1 MPAVKATF
9 TGRLARARRSVLARS
24 DSLREAWETGALGQ
38 RVRLGWRRL
47 GLTRAGSA
55 GLAASILV
63 WIAAR
68 VVAGQAMYL
77 VAYGLFAGVL
87 GSLALAPR
95 RLKLDAER
103 TGLFPRAQAG
113 QQLDVTISLTA
124 VRRVSTI
131 VIEEQIP
138 ATLGASVRVPV
149 ARLGKGQSLQ
159 RSYTLVPPRRGV
171 YQVGP
176 LVAVASDP
184 LGLAQREIRLAEPF
198 ELLVH
203 PSIEP
208 MEDRPL
214 SRQFED
220 PPMRPPVSRPWP
232 SGLEFFGLR
241 DYVPG
246 DDLRRINWRASA
258 RANNLMV
265 REAEQGI
272 TDKIVLVLDTDR
284 RGHSRDGE
292 GVSESFEAGVRA
304 AASLGIFHL
313 RTGFEVQ
320 LLSNAGALERPLRG
334 LSSQL
339 ALLDAFAR
347 VSLGRAPL
355 LDVLSN
361 LAANPPRDAHTVI
374 VTPRLGPE
382 DAARLRMVARG
393 GASVL
398 LVALLWDEHS
408 AGLLALATELGCKVS
423 AIRPGTDLASAAA
436 VEVGAGAQV

>member
-1 MPAVKATF
+1 MGT
-9 TGRLARARRSVLARS
+9 RLRQQV
-24 DSLREAWETGALGQ
+24 
-38 RVRLGWRRL
+38 RRL
-47 GLTRAGSA
+47 GLTRAG
-55 GLAASILV
+55 GAAAVASVLV

-68 VVAGQAMYL
+68 VVAGRAMYL
-77 VAYGLFAGVL
+77 VAYGLLIGVVA
-87 GSLALAPR
+87 SVALAPR

-113 QQLDVTISLTA
+113 QVLEVRLRLQA
-124 VRRVSTI
+124 ARRVSTI

-138 ATLGASVRVPV
+138 SSLGTSIRVPV
-149 ARLGKGQSLQ
+149 ARLAKGQELE
-159 RSYTLVPPRRGV
+159 RVYTLIPPRRGV

-203 PSIEP
+203 PSIDAL
-208 MEDRPL
+208 EDRPQ

-246 DDLRRINWRASA
+246 DDLRRVNWRASA
-258 RANNLMV
+258 RSSTLKV

-272 TDKIVLVLDTDR
+272 TDKVVLVLDTDR
-284 RGHSRDGE
+284 RSHSRDGE
-292 GVSESFEAGVRA
+292 GLSESFEAGVRA

-334 LSSQL
+334 VSSQL
-339 ALLDAFAR
+339 PLLDAFAK
-347 VSLGRAPL
+347 VQLGRVPL
-355 LDVLSN
+355 LEALSP

-374 VTPRLGPE
+374 VTPRLGPAE
-382 DAARLRMVARG
+382 AARLRMVARG

-398 LVALLWDEHS
+398 LVALLWDEDS
-408 AGLLALATELGCKVS
+408 AGLLSLAAELGCQVN
-423 AIRPGTDLASAAA
+423 AVRPGASLGSALAS
-436 VEVGAGAQV
+436 EIGVGARS